1 MSVIDF
7 NEYLFFDGAMGTMLQ
22 KSGLKIGE
30 LPELLNLTAPDT
42 ILNIHKEYVSAGAR
56 IITANTFG
64 ANRHKMKDSD
74 TVKKVIKSGI
84 FIAKNSGAEYVAL
97 DIGPTGAMLKPI
109 GTMDFEDAYEIFKE
123 QVIAGKDADIILIE
137 TMSDLL
143 EAKAAVLAA
152 KENSDLPVFVTMT
165 YTDNGRTF
173 LGTDPI
179 SATITLCSL
188 GVDAVGVNCSLGP
201 KELLGVVKDILSVS
215 TKPVIVQANAGLPE
229 IVDGKTVFPV
239 KPKEFTDTI
248 IQMAEMGVSII
259 GGCCGTSP
267 EYIKEISE
275 RLSGKN
281 PNIIKVNPPIAFTSG
296 TKTVRLD
303 KNIALIG
310 ERINPTGKKK
320 IKEALRENNH
330 EIIISEAIMQE
341 ENGADILDVN
351 AGLPE
356 IDEVRVLKD
365 LVTELQGVTSLPLQI
380 DSTTPDALEAAC
392 RIYNGK
398 PIINSVNGKL
408 ESMNQIFPIAK
419 KYGAAVVCLTLDE
432 NGIPE
437 KAEERLKI
445 AEKIIKKAEE
455 FGIPKSDILVDCLT
469 LSAST
474 NQENVLETT
483 RAISMVKE
491 KLGVKTVLGV
501 SNVSFGL
508 PNRDI
513 INSTFL
519 AIAFGA
525 GLDMP
530 IMNPSSKDY
539 MRVVSAFKVLNG
551 QDDSAKEY
559 IENFSNIESQTIE
572 NAEKISVKDAIIKGR
587 KDLIVPLVSELLKT
601 ISPMEIINSHFI
613 PSLDIVGDKFEKGEM
628 FLPQLMTSA
637 ETVKL
642 GFDLL
647 KDSPD
652 KTSTDGDSII
662 IATVKGDI
670 HDIGKN
676 IVKMLLEN
684 YGFNVIDLG
693 KDVAPEVILDA
704 AKKHNPKLIGLSAL
718 MTTTVKYMEETVNL
732 LKTEKI
738 DAKIMVGGAVLTEE
752 YAKMVGADYYAKD
765 AAEAA
770 RIAGDV
776 FRK

>member
-1 MSVIDF
+1 MIDF
-7 NEYLFFDGAMGTMLQ
+7 SNYLFFDGAMGTMLQ

-30 LPELLNLTAPDT
+30 LPELLNLTDPDT
-42 ILNIHKEYVSAGAR
+42 ILNIHKEYINAGANV
-56 IITANTFG
+56 ITANTFG
-64 ANRHKMKDSD
+64 ANRHKMKDSE
-74 TVKKVIKSGI
+74 TVNAVIKKGI
-84 FIAKNSGAEYVAL
+84 EIAKSSGAELVAL
-97 DIGPTGAMLKPI
+97 DIGPTGAILKPI
-109 GTMDFEDAYEIFKE
+109 GTMNFEEAYEIFKE
-123 QVIAGKDADIILIE
+123 QVVAGKDADIILIE

-143 EAKAAVLAA
+143 ETKAAVLAA

-165 YTDNGRTF
+165 YLDNGRTF

-201 KELLGVVKDILSVS
+201 NELMSVVKDILSVS

-229 IVDGKTVFPV
+229 IKDGKTIFPV
-239 KPKEFTDTI
+239 KPKEFTDVI
-248 IQMAEMGVSII
+248 VKMAEMGVSII

-267 EYIKEISE
+267 EYIKEISS
-275 RLSGKN
+275 RLNNLKPN
-281 PNIIKVNPPIAFTSG
+281 PLKVKPFTVFTSG
-296 TKTVRLD
+296 TKTVILD

-330 EIIISEAIMQE
+330 EYIISEAIMQE

-356 IDEVRVLKD
+356 IDEAKVLKE

-380 DSTTPDALEAAC
+380 DSTTPEAIDGAC
-392 RIYNGK
+392 RVYNGK

-419 KYGAAVVCLTLDE
+419 KYGAAVVALTLDE
-432 NGIPE
+432 NGIPDS
-437 KAEERLKI
+437 AEERLKI
-445 AEKIIKKAEE
+445 AEKIIKTAEK

-483 RAISMVKE
+483 KAITLVKD

-519 AIAFGA
+519 AIAFA
-525 GLDMP
+525 SGLDMP
-530 IMNPSSKDY
+530 IMNPSSKEY
-539 MRVVSAFKVLNG
+539 MQIISAYKVLNG
-551 QDDSAKEY
+551 QDKSAKDY
-559 IENFSNIESQTIE
+559 IEKFSEIESPK
-572 NAEKISVKDAIIKGR
+572 AESNEDISIKDAILKGR
-587 KDLIVPLVSELLKT
+587 KDLIVPSVRDLLKT
-601 ISPMEIINSHFI
+601 TSPMDIINSHFI

-642 GFDLL
+642 GFDIL
-647 KDSPD
+647 KDVPGESSPL
-652 KTSTDGDSII
+652 SDSII

-684 YGFNVIDLG
+684 YGYNVIDLG
-693 KDVAPEVILDA
+693 KDVAPEKILDA
-704 AKKHNPKLIGLSAL
+704 AKKYKVKLIGLSAL
-718 MTTTVKYMEETVNL
+718 MTTTVKYMEETIKL
-732 LKTEKI
+732 LRDEKI
-738 DAKIMVGGAVLTEE
+738 NTKIMVGGAVLNEE
-752 YAKMVGADYYAKD
+752 YSKMVGADYYAKD

-770 RIAGDV
+770 RIAGEI